1 MTNISDKY
9 LTKACQMLISK
20 LINCSPSTREIR
32 YILRCHP
39 LDTEV
44 SFDFI
49 VRSNLSFMEVLQLE
63 RNTAFLTTIPIL
75 HNLFLDSYAL
85 TGDVKRNGVA
95 FMVINSKVTPLFVE
109 LSGRIRFNNGA
120 ERARSDKEKLL
131 CFESLAYL
139 RDCFINRVHFE
150 LPCPTASKELKQFVY
165 KLLQLFGYREALEP
179 LKYYFTPSGGT

>member
-1 MTNISDKY
+1 
-9 LTKACQMLISK
+9 
-20 LINCSPSTREIR
+20 
-32 YILRCHP
+32 
-39 LDTEV
+39 
-44 SFDFI
+44 
-49 VRSNLSFMEVLQLE
+49 
-63 RNTAFLTTIPIL
+63 
-75 HNLFLDSYAL
+75 
-85 TGDVKRNGVA
+85 
-95 FMVINSKVTPLFVE
+95 MVINSKVTPLFVE

-120 ERARSDKEKLL
+120 ERARSDKEKLVKQFVKLLKLKKIEGSKLPRQFYVRYHDLKL